1 MAWGDLWAVEMLVA
15 AFAGGAFGAALGA
28 LPAFIFTGFMVI
40 AGEAANV
47 IGKTVAGASDAGASS
62 ELAAVG
68 ITGAIAF
75 GPVFSPAISFAG
87 GAAAAA
93 YAAKKGYM
101 DTDFDFHEAKNIAF
115 AQGTKPDVLAVGG
128 AFGIVGYWLTVA
140 SSTLGMPYD
149 PIAMGVVLS
158 AVIHRIVFGYDII
171 GDTSGGILDM
181 SPFEDGDRRVIGEA
195 ATADADGDGGR
206 EPAADGGEPSDDSRP
221 SSEPRSD
228 GGTAEGRFVV
238 EPWLPHQY
246 KWANVATLGV
256 VVGILAAFTA
266 YTTGSPFLAFGIS
279 AASLVFLNCGVEQ
292 IPVTHHISLP
302 ASTAALAL
310 APAGMSVSTAPTAE
324 VAAAIPLGSAL
335 AVGGVFGLVCALAG
349 ELVQRV
355 FYAHADT
362 HFDPPA
368 AAIVVGTFLVAVLA
382 AVGVFP
388 QTVWVPALGL

>member
-1 MAWGDLWAVEMLVA
+1 MALADLWALELLIA

-40 AGEAANV
+40 AGESANI
-47 IGKTVAGASDAGASS
+47 IGKSVAGATSGPAS

-68 ITGAIAF
+68 ITGSIAF
-75 GPVFSPAISFAG
+75 GAPFSPAISFAG

-101 DTDFDFHEAKNIAF
+101 ESGFDYHNAKDIAF

-128 AFGIVGYWLTVA
+128 AFGILGYWLTVL
-140 SSTLGMPYD
+140 SSTFGMPYD

-158 AVIHRIVFGYDII
+158 AVAHRLVFGYDLI
-171 GDTSGGILDM
+171 GDTSGGIFDM
-181 SPFEDGDRRVIGEA
+181 SPFEDGERRIIGEA
-195 ATADADGDGGR
+195 ATEDGA
-206 EPAADGGEPSDDSRP
+206 EPGEPTA
-221 SSEPRSD
+221 D
-228 GGTAEGRFVV
+228 GGTADGRFVV

-246 KWANVATLGV
+246 RWANVATIGF
-256 VVGILAAFTA
+256 VVGILAAFIA
-266 YTTGSPFLAFGIS
+266 YKTGSPFLAFGIS

-310 APAGMSVSTAPTAE
+310 APAGMAVSQAPPSE
-324 VAAAIPLGSAL
+324 VAAAIPLLSAL
-335 AVGGVFGLVCALAG
+335 VVGGVFGVICALAG
-349 ELVQRV
+349 EAIQRV

-368 AAIVVGTFLVAVLA
+368 AAIVVGTFLIAVLA
-382 AVGVFP
+382 MVGVFP
-388 QTVWVPALGL
+388 QSVWVPTF

>member
-1 MAWGDLWAVEMLVA
+1 MAWGDLWAVEMLLA

-40 AGEAANV
+40 AGESANA
-47 IGKTVAGASDAGASS
+47 IGKIVAGGSDAGTAS

-68 ITGAIAF
+68 ITGSIAF

-158 AVIHRIVFGYDII
+158 AVIHRVVFGYDII

-181 SPFEDGDRRVIGEA
+181 GPFEDGDRRVIGEA
-195 ATADADGDGGR
+195 ATADTDGSG
-206 EPAADGGEPSDDSRP
+206 EPAADGGEQREDARA
-221 SSEPRSD
+221 SSETRSD

-246 KWANVATLGV
+246 KWANVAMLGF
-256 VVGILAAFTA
+256 VVGVLAAFVA
-266 YTTGSPFLAFGIS
+266 YKTGSPFLAFGIS

-310 APAGMSVSTAPTAE
+310 APAGMSVSTAPIAE
-324 VAAAIPLGSAL
+324 VAAAIPLGPAL
-335 AVGGVFGLVCALAG
+335 AVGGVFGLVCALVG

-382 AVGVFP
+382 SVGVFS
-388 QTVWVPALGL
+388 QSVWVPSLGF